1 MARRLI
7 MVFGWLIIGV
17 GLWAL
22 ILPRGLVDFADLFL
36 TSTGLWVAVAL
47 RIGVGTLLWVAA
59 PESRFPR
66 TLRILGALF
75 VASGIALPMVGL
87 SRMQAIAEWGA
98 ALDDPVLRA
107 VSMLVIG
114 LGGFIVWSVWPQPE
128 GEE

>member
-75 VASGIALPMVGL
+75 VASGVALPIVGL
-87 SRMQAIAEWGA
+87 ARMQAIAEWGA
-98 ALDDPVLRA
+98 ALDTMWLRA
-107 VSMLVIG
+107 VAIAAAGMGAFLV
-114 LGGFIVWSVWPQPE
+114 VSVLPRKSE
-128 GEE
+128 R